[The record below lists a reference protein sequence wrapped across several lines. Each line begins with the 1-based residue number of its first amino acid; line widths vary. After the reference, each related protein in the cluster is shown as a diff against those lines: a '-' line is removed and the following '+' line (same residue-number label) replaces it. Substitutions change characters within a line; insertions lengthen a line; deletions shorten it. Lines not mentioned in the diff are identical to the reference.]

1 MVALVALVVFHV
13 STMEFPAVTD
23 EGEAEIVALGAVVT
37 GGAVTTGV
45 VGAFFLQ
52 PAWATKATSTTTGTA
67 IRI

>member
-1 MVALVALVVFHV
+1 
-13 STMEFPAVTD
+13 MEFPAVTD